1 MRYIINS
8 VNRSGE
14 FERIVQ
20 LLGASETRTGDT
32 KLFGTLR
39 DVLSFAAVLGYREGQ
54 KRPFSSKHGQEDIQ
68 ASVYQRNE
76 ANEIIFAIALGDKKD
91 ANILKPENERECIK
105 IFEEYA
111 NGGLHIISGWLDKHA
126 NIDADDAIMRGLKSI
141 GLTPET
147 IKKVKPMNEPE
158 F

>member
-1 MRYIINS
+1 MRYITNS

-20 LLGASETRTGDT
+20 LLGAVESKSGD
-32 KLFGTLR
+32 KRLFNTLR

-54 KRPFSSKHGQEDIQ
+54 KRPFSASHGRDDIQ

-76 ANEIIFAIALGDKKD
+76 ANEIIFAIALGDQKD
-91 ANILKPENERECIK
+91 ANILKPENERKCIK

-111 NGGLHIISGWLDKHA
+111 NGGLHIINGWLDKYA
-126 NIDADDAIMRGLKSI
+126 NIDPDDAIMRGLKSI
-141 GLTPET
+141 KLTPET
-147 IKKVKPMNEPE
+147 ENDENPINEPD